1 MIGIKGGDI
10 RNLGSDA
17 LIVDRIST
25 EPCLVPGTRA
35 RPLGDSQ
42 SKPGWDSGTLMKSAA
57 YSTASLSRY
66 LPACPL
72 IKARYLRP
80 PELTTRA

>member
-10 RNLGSDA
+10 RNLGSEA

-42 SKPGWDSGTLMKSAA
+42 SKPGWDSGTL
-57 YSTASLSRY
+57 
-66 LPACPL
+66 
-72 IKARYLRP
+72 
-80 PELTTRA
+80 